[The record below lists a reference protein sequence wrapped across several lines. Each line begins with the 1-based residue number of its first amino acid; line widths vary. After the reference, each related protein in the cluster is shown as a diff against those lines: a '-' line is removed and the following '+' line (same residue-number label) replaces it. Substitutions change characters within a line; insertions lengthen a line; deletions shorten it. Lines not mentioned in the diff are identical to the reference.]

1 MGKRLYR
8 SDRDKIL
15 GGVCGG
21 LGEYFEVDP
30 VLIRIIT
37 VLLII
42 GTGVSVLAYV
52 ICWIVIPRR
61 EEGMV
66 EDVQPGEKAPPASWH
81 KYLPGLILI
90 FIGVLLL
97 VRENWYWFDFD
108 ELWPALFIILGLLL
122 IFNRGKKRV
131 ESSPEDVK
139 NHGTEINNGGSM
151 V

>member
-8 SDRDKIL
+8 SNRDKII

-42 GTGVSVLAYV
+42 GTGVSVLAYI

-66 EDVQPGEKAPPASWH
+66 EDTQPREKTPPASWH

-108 ELWPALFIILGLLL
+108 ELWPILFIVLGLLL
-122 IFNRGKKRV
+122 VFRRNNKKV
-131 ESSPEDVK
+131 NTTSESIK
-139 NHGTEINNGGSM
+139 NHGTEVNNGGSM